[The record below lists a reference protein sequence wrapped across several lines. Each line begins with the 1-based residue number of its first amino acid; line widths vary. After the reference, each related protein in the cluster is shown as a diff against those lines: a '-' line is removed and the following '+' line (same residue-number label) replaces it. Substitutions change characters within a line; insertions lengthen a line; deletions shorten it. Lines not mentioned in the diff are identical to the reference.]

1 VSLDIS
7 PAFLDWLTKA
17 DGRTGRLR
25 PGLPGQRPIPRQ
37 RNCWYF
43 LRIVPR
49 AGLLHQWTSL
59 GWTLV
64 CVEQQRGVLVLVVVA
79 FRQVGDA
86 LNDIV
91 TGHRTDAVRR
101 RRRFRLL
108 PLSAPGM
115 SSHAPTE
122 ARTAGRFRELP
133 G

>member
-1 VSLDIS
+1 MSTRKGRISVSLDIS

-64 CVEQQRGVLVLVVVA
+64 CVEQQRGVL
-79 FRQVGDA
+79 
-86 LNDIV
+86 NDIV
-91 TGHRTDAVRR
+91 TGHRTDAARR
-101 RRRFRLL
+101 RRRFQLL